1 MELDSKTFNST
12 DQALFSYLSGDNNP
26 IHLDAV
32 AARRTQMGYPIVHGI
47 NAVLW
52 AMEAACRREEFSPVS
67 LQVNF
72 LAPIYV
78 GDTGVATLARL
89 SDSQLRID
97 VSVEG
102 MLATAVTLG
111 LGGERKS
118 ASPVNEERVQ
128 ASDWPRLPV
137 ELSLE
142 DIKAQIGAI
151 AFAHPSER
159 LAAVFPALCRS
170 ISSKRVAAM
179 VGLSRLVGMICPG
192 LHSILKNCSLDFA
205 EIEGGEVLRY
215 ATLEVNE
222 RFRVVRVS
230 ISGPGIAGEVAA
242 YGRLPPIAQP
252 TIEEIARL
260 VPRGA
265 YAGATVLVV
274 GGSRGLGEVAAK
286 ACAAGGAHVLV
297 TYAVGR
303 AEAER
308 VAHEISGHGGICGVH
323 AFDVRADVKA
333 QLSNLRVSPTHLYYF
348 ASGPMAR
355 RRAKFMSED
364 VLADFL
370 CFYTKGFL
378 ETCNVLL
385 AGAPSR
391 ELRAFY
397 PSSVSI
403 TNPAKGRTEYAMA
416 KAAGEV
422 LCRNMNQS
430 LPGMHVL
437 CHRLPRLLTDQT
449 ATVMPAESSPVLD
462 VMLPIVSEMQSPRKA
477 V

>member
-1 MELDSKTFNST
+1 
-12 DQALFSYLSGDNNP
+12 
-26 IHLDAV
+26 
-32 AARRTQMGYPIVHGI
+32 
-47 NAVLW
+47 
-52 AMEAACRREEFSPVS
+52 
-67 LQVNF
+67 VN
-72 LAPIYV
+72 
-78 GDTGVATLARL
+78 DE
-89 SDSQLRID
+89 RI
-97 VSVEG
+97 
-102 MLATAVTLG
+102 
-111 LGGERKS
+111 
-118 ASPVNEERVQ
+118 Q
-128 ASDWPRLPV
+128 ASDWPRFPV
-137 ELSLE
+137 ALSLE
-142 DIKAQIGAI
+142 DTKTQTGAI
-151 AFAHPSER
+151 AFAHPPER

-170 ISSKRVAAM
+170 ISSKRVATM
-179 VGLSRLVGMICPG
+179 VALSRLVGIICPG
-192 LHSILKNCSLDFA
+192 LHSILKNCSLDFT
-205 EIEGGEVLRY
+205 EIEGPEVLRY
-215 ATLEVNE
+215 ATLEVIE
-222 RFRVVRVS
+222 RFRLVRVGV
-230 ISGPGIAGEVAA
+230 SGPGTAGELAA

-260 VPRGA
+260 VPKGA
-265 YAGATVLVV
+265 YAGVTVLVV

-308 VAHEISGHGGICGVH
+308 GAHEISGHGGICGVH
-323 AFDVRADVKA
+323 AFDVRGDVKGR
-333 QLSNLRVSPTHLYYF
+333 LSTLPVNPTHLYYF

-355 RRAKFMSED
+355 RCAKFRSED

-370 CFYTKGFL
+370 CFYAKGFI

-397 PSSVSI
+397 PSSI
-403 TNPAKGRTEYAMA
+403 ALTNPTRGSTEYAMA

-422 LCRNMNQS
+422 LCRNMNQY